1 MKITYVKVK
10 LENRDRDNNLR
21 GKATVTIDE
30 AIAIHDIKI
39 LEGLEGNL
47 YLGMPSRKLPTGK
60 HVDIVHPINSETRA
74 EFERVIYEEYEK
86 ELERKN
92 NPENTEE

>member
-1 MKITYVKVK
+1 MEITYVKVK
-10 LENRDRDNNLR
+10 LENREGNNNIK
-21 GKATVTIDE
+21 GKATVRIDE

-39 LEGLEGNL
+39 KEGLDGNL
-47 YLGMPSRKLPTGK
+47 HLRMPSRKLSTGK
-60 HVDIVHPINSETRA
+60 FVDIVHPINSETRA

-86 ELERKN
+86 ELERQN